1 MSAFDPRT
9 TPARADLAAAH
20 LRGKVKADRFVE
32 GIVHRVAEASAPMR
46 HAPAP
51 DAPLD
56 SEVLQGE
63 EVMIYETSEEG
74 WCWGQIERDGY
85 VGYLPADALARGA
98 TGATHRI
105 AALRTL
111 VFPAPDIKMPPIAAF
126 PFASRIKII
135 RNEKGFGI
143 AEAGGFIPAPHL
155 APLAAVERD
164 FVATAQRFLGAPY
177 LWGGRTSLGLDCSG
191 LVQISLQAARIECP
205 RDSDM
210 QAKLGVEIPFSGD
223 FAALARGDLMCWK
236 GHIGLVAEGAR
247 LLHANAF
254 HMAVAEE
261 PLADAIAR
269 IKKSGSDVLTVRRLA
284 KT

>member
-20 LRGKVKADRFVE
+20 LHGKVKADRFAE
-32 GIVHRVAEASAPMR
+32 GIVHRVVEASAPVR

-51 DAPLD
+51 DAMLD
-56 SEVLQGE
+56 SEVLFGE
-63 EVMIYETSEEG
+63 EVTIYETSDEG

-85 VGYLPADALARGA
+85 VGYLPANALVRGA

-105 AALRTL
+105 AAIRTF
-111 VFPAPDIKMPPIAAF
+111 VFPAPDIKAPPVAAF
-126 PFASRIKII
+126 SFASRVKIV
-135 RNEKGFGI
+135 RNEKEFGVTSD
-143 AEAGGFIPAPHL
+143 GGFIPARHL
-155 APLAAVERD
+155 APLAAVESD
-164 FVATAQRFLGAPY
+164 FVATARRFLGVPY

-191 LVQISLQAARIECP
+191 LVQLSLQAAGIECP

-223 FAALARGDLMCWK
+223 LKALARGDLICWK
-236 GHIGLVAEGAR
+236 GHIGFVAESAR

-254 HMAVAEE
+254 HMQTAEE
-261 PLADAIAR
+261 PLAEAIAR
-269 IKKSGSDVLTVRRLA
+269 IKQGGADVFAVRRLA
-284 KT
+284 KA